1 MSAFIQG
8 LKEGELHTSLIK
20 KAPRSF
26 DDLLQQATK
35 YVNLE
40 EVIKLKKGDSN
51 IKVEKPR
58 ESDRGKKE
66 TETKGRAL
74 AAPRRE
80 LMRGPRYDSYI
91 SLLGTNG
98 DREHPA
104 LKCPTTWPPHPKK
117 PATYGNGK
125 LCKFHNEYGH
135 GTEVCSHQKDEIERL
150 IQENRL
156 SKYVGRQM

>member
-1 MSAFIQG
+1 MKRFTTAKLESPDALEDLTMSAFIQG

-91 SLLGTNG
+91 SLLGMIVTF
-98 DREHPA
+98 RS
-104 LKCPTTWPPHPKK
+104 WPRKS
-117 PATYGNGK
+117 
-125 LCKFHNEYGH
+125 EY
-135 GTEVCSHQKDEIERL
+135 
-150 IQENRL
+150 
-156 SKYVGRQM
+156 

>member
-1 MSAFIQG
+1 MKRFTTAKLESPDVLEDLTMSAFIQG

-80 LMRGPRYDSYI
+80 LMRGHRYDSYI
-91 SLLGTNG
+91 SLLGMIVTF
-98 DREHPA
+98 
-104 LKCPTTWPPHPKK
+104 LLWPRKS
-117 PATYGNGK
+117 
-125 LCKFHNEYGH
+125 EY
-135 GTEVCSHQKDEIERL
+135 
-150 IQENRL
+150 
-156 SKYVGRQM
+156 